1 MMAARILV
9 VEDETIVALN
19 LREQL
24 MKLGYDVPEAVS
36 TGDRALQR
44 INLSPPDLVLIDIH
58 LKGTLDGV
66 ATASLI
72 PPAHRIP
79 IIYLTAYSDEATL
92 ARASA
97 TNPFGYLLKPFNER
111 ELHATIQM
119 ALARYRAEHASNAA
133 IECRRQAEKMTALGR
148 LAGDVADDFDD
159 LLTAIYGQLEVLGR
173 FAIEHPA
180 MTQPIG
186 NAFAKGI
193 EKERLV
199 RRLLAFSGRQ
209 KLAPGAISVNGV
221 AANVTRIIRQT
232 VGETIQ
238 VRTRLRDDLW
248 GAWADAN
255 QLKKALL
262 DLAINARD
270 AMPNGGSL
278 AIETRNFLLDKD
290 AVRGSPRISRHCV
303 CLSISDTGIG
313 MSEDVIAH
321 AFEPFFT
328 TKPAADGLGL
338 SLVFGFVRQSGGQI
352 SMDSK
357 PGQGTTVSLYLPT
370 KPPPAESP
378 ERSPGES
385 SGLSAAHGTAMEP
398 VSVNAKAGVRPTP
411 GRRMVDDTAGPAAI
425 TGSTPLNLARKRRG
439 IGGLDP
445 GPFTAVRETRPLP
458 VAWHRTDDALF
469 ARASSGLGE
478 ARYRLV
484 VEPLLHRDGWDW
496 AVWRPGD
503 TEETL
508 RHGRASSILEA
519 MAAAEAEARLRDQ
532 TDPPAD

>member
-1 MMAARILV
+1 
-9 VEDETIVALN
+9 
-19 LREQL
+19 L
-24 MKLGYDVPEAVS
+24 M
-36 TGDRALQR
+36 
-44 INLSPPDLVLIDIH
+44 DIH

-92 ARASA
+92 ARARA

-159 LLTAIYGQLEVLGR
+159 LLTAVYGQLEVLGR

-209 KLAPGAISVNGV
+209 NLAPAAISVNGV
-221 AANVTRIIRQT
+221 AANVTRMIRQT

-238 VRTRLRDDLW
+238 IRTRLQDDLW
-248 GAWADAN
+248 SAWADAS

-262 DLAINARD
+262 DLASNACD
-270 AMPNGGSL
+270 AMPKGGSL
-278 AIETRNFLLDKD
+278 TIETRNFSLDED
-290 AVRGSPRISRHCV
+290 PVRGSTRISRHCV
-303 CLSISDTGIG
+303 CLSIADTGSG

-338 SLVFGFVRQSGGQI
+338 SLVFGFVRQSGGRI
-352 SMDSK
+352 GVESK

-370 KPPPAESP
+370 KPPPADLTQP
-378 ERSPGES
+378 PPGASPGPE
-385 SGLSAAHGTAMEP
+385 AARDKAAEHAP
-398 VSVNAKAGVRPTP
+398 AHAKAGARPTAT
-411 GRRMVDDTAGPAAI
+411 RRMVDDTPGSAAI
-425 TGSTPLNLARKRRG
+425 TGSTPLNLATKRRAN
-439 IGGLDP
+439 GGFDP

-469 ARASSGLGE
+469 ACATPGLGG
-478 ARYRLV
+478 AHYRLV

-503 TEETL
+503 TQETL

-519 MAAAEAEARLRDQ
+519 MAAAEAEARLRAQ

>member
-1 MMAARILV
+1 MMAGRILV

-24 MKLGYDVPEAVS
+24 MKLGYDVPEAVA

-44 INLSPPDLVLIDIH
+44 INMSPPDLVLMDIH

-133 IECRRQAEKMTALGR
+133 MECRRQAEKMTALGR
-148 LAGDVADDFDD
+148 LAGHVADDFDD
-159 LLTAIYGQLEVLGR
+159 LLTMIYGQLEELGQ

-180 MTQPIG
+180 MSQPIG
-186 NAFAKGI
+186 NAFAKSI
-193 EKERLV
+193 EKERLA

-209 KLAPGAISVNGV
+209 KLAPEAISVNEV
-221 AANVTRIIRQT
+221 AANATRMISQSI
-232 VGETIQ
+232 GATIQ
-238 VRTRLRDDLW
+238 IRTRLPDDLW
-248 GAWADAN
+248 SAWVDADRLA
-255 QLKKALL
+255 KALL
-262 DLAINARD
+262 NLAGNARD
-270 AMPNGGSL
+270 AMPNGGAL
-278 AIETRNFLLDKD
+278 TIETRNFLLDQDPASGAPKL
-290 AVRGSPRISRHCV
+290 PRHCV

-321 AFEPFFT
+321 AFEPFFS
-328 TKPAADGLGL
+328 TKPAAEGLGL
-338 SLVFGFVRQSGGQI
+338 SLVYGFVRQSGGQI

-357 PGQGTTVSLYLPT
+357 PGRGTTVRLYLPT
-370 KPPPAESP
+370 GAPTGDPTGQSTGPFA
-378 ERSPGES
+378 
-385 SGLSAAHGTAMEP
+385 
-398 VSVNAKAGVRPTP
+398 TP
-411 GRRMVDDTAGPAAI
+411 GLAEEHALAHPRADRLPAPTHRAVDGAPGPAVDSL
-425 TGSTPLNLARKRRG
+425 STVLNGASKRRD
-439 IGGLDP
+439 IGDFDP
-445 GPFTAVRETRPLP
+445 GPLTTVRETRVLP
-458 VAWHRTDDALF
+458 VAWHRTDDALY
-469 ARASSGLGE
+469 ARATPGPGE
-478 ARYRLV
+478 AHYRLV
-484 VEPLLHRDGWDW
+484 VEPLLRRDGWDW

-519 MAAAEAEARLRDQ
+519 MAAAETEARLRAV
-532 TDPPAD
+532 TDPPAG